1 MNPAL
6 SIVFFTTLAGCAQGL
21 VVALAIALL
30 AGVPLATSFVLTALG
45 CAELLLLVA
54 LGASFL
60 HLGHKLRAWRAVLMW
75 RTSWMSREVIVMP
88 AFMAV
93 VAAWWLAVALQ
104 APQAGLNALAV
115 AAVLLSLALWLCTA
129 MIYACLRFVQEWA
142 HPLTIANYVLIG
154 LSSGLVLAG
163 ALGVVG
169 AEPAFAAGIAPWALA
184 ATLAAWAVRAM
195 SLQRNAR
202 LKPKST
208 LQSATGL
215 NAARVVQRS
224 MGMTAGSYN
233 TREFFH
239 RAAPLA
245 LRRIKAAF
253 IVLGFALPALLLA
266 ALLGSGAAGLFLLI
280 VPVQLLGL
288 LAERW
293 FFFAQARH
301 PQNLYYQVVS

>member
-6 SIVFFTTLAGCAQGL
+6 SIVFFTTLAGAAQGL
-21 VVALAIALL
+21 VVALGIALL
-30 AGVPLATSFVLTALG
+30 AGFGPDPAFLRAALALAVVT
-45 CAELLLLVA
+45 LLVA

-88 AFMAV
+88 AFIAAV
-93 VAAWWLAVALQ
+93 VAWWLALVFG
-104 APQAGLNALAV
+104 AGKNASQALAV
-115 AAVLLSLALWLCTA
+115 LCIVLAFALWYCTA

-142 HPLTIANYVLIG
+142 HPLTVVNYTLIG
-154 LSSGLVLAG
+154 LSSGLVLTI
-163 ALGVVG
+163 ALAVAYADARLVQ
-169 AEPAFAAGIAPWALA
+169 ALAPWALL
-184 ATLAAWAVRAM
+184 ATLAAWGARAA
-195 SLQRNAR
+195 SLRRNAK

-208 LQSATGL
+208 LQSATGIHAGRL
-215 NAARVVQRS
+215 VQTS
-224 MGMTAGSYN
+224 MGMSAGSYN

-239 RAAPLA
+239 HASQLA
-245 LRRIKAAF
+245 LRRIKLVF
-253 IVLGFALPALLLA
+253 LVLGFALPALLLA
-266 ALLGSGAAGLFLLI
+266 WGWAGGDRFAWLLALPLQA
-280 VPVQLLGL
+280 LGL